1 MGFEV
6 DRRKRKEEE
15 ELWQYHDDDDFAKP
29 VKDTG
34 IRPLK
39 DGLRGSYSPI
49 RKAAAGTGSSGS
61 VPGTAAGNSSS
72 GKSYGKKSS
81 PKRVLLILLL
91 SAAAI
96 LLSAAITAFT
106 EYRSR
111 RQEQSSESDYFAR
124 QTTVSLI
131 SQSLPYPEGYTCR
144 EVSGQLLIE
153 PYSLIFYLTGSE
165 EAGRSDFATAA
176 LFALRAVEGTDSVTF
191 VLEDTGEEY
200 VFKQSVTVHGRP
212 E

>member
-39 DGLRGSYSPI
+39 DGLAPSASPA
-49 RKAAAGTGSSGS
+49 RKEAARTGSSGS
-61 VPGTAAGNSSS
+61 APASSAGKVS
-72 GKSYGKKSS
+72 GKKSS

-191 VLEDTGEEY
+191 VLEDTGEEFI
-200 VFKQSVTVHGRP
+200 FKQNR
-212 E
+212 